1 MTNPSIPPCPVCG
14 KMPKLANQQLHL
26 GIIIPRCV
34 CITFAAIDS
43 AMWQERCMYEMHNA
57 LHELGIE
64 TVEQLKAKMQP
75 DPRVAVLD
83 RLGLLTLDQI
93 EAVLVCAKAA
103 VRASKTE
110 GGIIITED
118 VTAVIDSIIAAQ
130 RGEVEG

>member
-1 MTNPSIPPCPVCG
+1 MTPANIPPCPVCG
-14 KMPKLANQQLHL
+14 VVPIMSIYQSENRIDGCKCIQWPIPCTQEYWGLWCDEAIGRHTRANL
-26 GIIIPRCV
+26 GITTI
-34 CITFAAIDS
+34 A
-43 AMWQERCMYEMHNA
+43 QLN
-57 LHELGIE
+57 EL
-64 TVEQLKAKMQP
+64 LAP

-130 RGEVEG
+130 RGEGI

>member
-1 MTNPSIPPCPVCG
+1 MTKIKTAQAWLVWT
-14 KMPKLANQQLHL
+14 
-26 GIIIPRCV
+26 PRGNV
-34 CITFAAIDS
+34 YKTHAPTSGSGPTKSVVIVHGLNEAEVHEAVALRS
-43 AMWQERCMYEMHNA
+43 ACR
-57 LHELGIE
+57 ELGVE
-64 TVEQLKAKMQP
+64 TVEQLRAKVQP

-118 VTAVIDSIIAAQ
+118 VTAVIDSIIAAK
-130 RGEVEG
+130 RGEG